1 MKLLKSTIGSD
12 LAIGFLSFAT
22 LTLSF
27 FSYNEYTQNKK
38 NQVAIEN
45 EKKIIDH
52 QFTEIINSL
61 DNVKSEN
68 ELINEELITAK
79 GKIISL
85 QDSLRL
91 VSTDVSSILKFKEQL
106 IIVAQDKKRLIALV
120 DSLDTQNKELLVALD
135 IRDSELLDQKKFN
148 EALQQKNNRLETNI
162 KKASKVVATAFK
174 ADGIRI
180 RSNGKIVTETKYRR
194 VDKVRVCFTMSEN
207 LFAQSGEKEIYVQIL
222 SPNNNI
228 IGDKL
233 DANFK
238 GSKKVLTYST
248 KTTIDYDNK
257 AIDLCLF
264 IDADKKELKKGTYFI
279 NVFEGQTKI
288 GDTQLIL
295 K

>member
-1 MKLLKSTIGSD
+1 MKFLKNTIGSD
-12 LAIGFLSFAT
+12 LAIGILSFAT
-22 LTLSF
+22 LSLSF
-27 FSYNEYTQNKK
+27 FSYNEYSQNKK

-68 ELINEELITAK
+68 DLINEELATAK

-91 VSTDVSSILKFKEQL
+91 VSIDVSSILKFKEQL
-106 IIVAQDKKRLIALV
+106 ILVAQDKKRLIALV

-135 IRDSELLDQKKFN
+135 IRDSELLDQKRFN
-148 EALQQKNNRLETNI
+148 ETLQQTNNRLETNI
-162 KKASKVVATAFK
+162 KKASKVTATAFK

-180 RSNGKIVTETKYRR
+180 RSNGKIVTENRHRR
-194 VDKVRVCFTMSEN
+194 INKVRVCFTMSEN
-207 LFAQSGEKEIYVQIL
+207 LFAQPGEKEIYIQIL

-238 GSKKVLTYST
+238 SSKKVLTYST
-248 KTTIDYDNK
+248 KTTINYDNK
-257 AIDLCLF
+257 ALDLCLF
-264 IDADKKELKKGTYFI
+264 VDVEKKELKKGTYFI